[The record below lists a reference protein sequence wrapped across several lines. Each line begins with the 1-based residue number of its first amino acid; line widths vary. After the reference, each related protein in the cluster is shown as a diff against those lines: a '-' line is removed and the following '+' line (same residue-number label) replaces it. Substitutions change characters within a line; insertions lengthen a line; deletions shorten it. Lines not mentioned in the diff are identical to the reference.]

1 MAGQMPSFI
10 TGANAKIKVGTL
22 TMAYAQDVSYSIE
35 VSTIPVETIG
45 RYEVVTNEP
54 IAYYVSGTLSVIRY
68 TKSAASVT
76 GTTGTVLQ
84 GVNKTGNSINN
95 WNDASA
101 GNIGKHFDP
110 GQLLNSK
117 TFDLE
122 IIAKISGSS
131 GGAIAAVGSTPEV
144 AAGAN
149 PAGSTGG
156 ESIIKIRDCRLT
168 RKQGSITKRGLIVDQ
183 FAFSA
188 VLADNDDEN
197 AVGTSGDPDL

>member
-1 MAGQMPSFI
+1 MSGQLPSFI
-10 TGANAKIKVGTL
+10 TGANAKIKVGSL

-76 GTTGTVLQ
+76 GTTGTVLA

-110 GQLLNSK
+110 GQLINSK

-122 IIAKISGSS
+122 IIAKISGDTG
-131 GGAIAAVGSTPEV
+131 GGANATAA
-144 AAGAN
+144 AAN
-149 PAGSTGG
+149 PAGSTAG

-168 RKQGSITKRGLIVDQ
+168 RKQGSVTKRGLIVDQ
-183 FAFSA
+183 FSFSA

>member
-1 MAGQMPSFI
+1 MAGQLPSFI
-10 TGANAKIKVGTL
+10 TGANAKIKVGNL

-68 TKSAASVT
+68 TKSAANVT
-76 GTTGTVLQ
+76 GADKVLS

-95 WNDASA
+95 WNDDTGA

-110 GQLLNSK
+110 GQLLTSK

-122 IIAKISGSS
+122 IIAKISGDA
-131 GGAIAAVGSTPEV
+131 GGPV
-144 AAGAN
+144 AAGATPN
-149 PAGSTGG
+149 PAGSTSG
-156 ESIIKIRDCRLT
+156 ESVIKIRDCRLT
-168 RKQGSITKRGLIVDQ
+168 RKQGSVTKRGLIVDQ

-197 AVGTSGDPDL
+197 AVSGSGDSDLR